1 MSTSL
6 LFLIVCNLT
15 VSMGTINSFIL
26 YANIVRV
33 NHAFFFVR
41 PMTSALKIF
50 QQVLAVFIAWLNVGL
65 ELNRV
70 LLMAWMPT
78 FKHGCNLPFH
88 FTFR

>member
-1 MSTSL
+1 MPTSL

-15 VSMGTINSFIL
+15 VSMGTINGFIL

-33 NHAFFFVR
+33 NHASFFVR

-50 QQVLAVFIAWLNVGL
+50 QQVLAVFIAWLNMGL
-65 ELNRV
+65 V
-70 LLMAWMPT
+70 LMAWMPT